1 VGIGAHFHMDSDVAA
16 VRSGLSAVSSAAQPC
31 VSKRDGPP
39 AVREPCGMQTR
50 PGLTR
55 MGYKQA
61 GPFRWGELVKCD
73 ELIQVLAAWAA
84 RGPLGGEW
92 PDVLGG
98 KARRIY
104 VLVSQRRAGRDP
116 GRHTRPG
123 APSPRIEIRPKQQTG
138 KREQPDNTRSSVNV
152 SRSGGVA
159 GR

>member
-1 VGIGAHFHMDSDVAA
+1 MSPQFVPGYR
-16 VRSGLSAVSSAAQPC
+16 RSRRPRNPASRNGTGHLPFANRAGCKHA
-31 VSKRDGPP
+31 RDLI
-39 AVREPCGMQTR
+39 
-50 PGLTR
+50 LTR